1 MRVIVLVLAACLALV
16 PGPLNAQ
23 RPATG
28 RVVGR
33 VTDEATGAPVSG
45 AVVGVAAGGVQVSSG
60 IDGRYTLLNMPTGR
74 LALAIR
80 AIGYAPKT
88 VGGVGVTAGEV
99 TVQDVV
105 LSSQAVEL
113 AEITV
118 AAAAQ
123 GSAAQALEEQRFS
136 LNIVNAISIEQIAR
150 SPDGDAGQAVQR
162 ISGVAVQDGRYVIV
176 RGLGERYTTTSLN
189 SARLPSPEPDR
200 KVVPLDLFPANLLQA
215 VTASKTF
222 TPDQPGDFSGAQV
235 NLQTREFDRGRVL
248 TWSTSTGW
256 NSAATFRTLPAA
268 PRTGM
273 EWLGFAGGP
282 RRLPAAVREAGNLTG
297 VTSSQMSALIGAFR
311 NTWSPGE
318 SGRAPSGSVGVSL
331 GGEDP
336 IFGRLVGYVGSLTY
350 SNGTDVRRDEER
362 ALAVADAGGRTRP
375 QNEYHGETVT
385 SSVLWGGILNLTTRV
400 GVGTKF
406 SFDNTYSRGGDN
418 SVVRAF
424 GHNEEFQR
432 DFDITRLS
440 FVARSVR
447 SNQLRGEHLFARA
460 HTVSWAITSS
470 GVTRDEPDRSDLVY
484 EARRDS
490 ATGAVTPLRWW
501 GGPRS
506 GNRTFSTLRENG
518 WQGDLNWQ
526 WALGPTLSVKAGG
539 QYRST
544 DRSADTRSYDIVNVA
559 LDDAELQQSADRI
572 FRQTDKLSLLAN
584 ALGGSY
590 DAGDHLWAGYALVE
604 FPLTRRL
611 RVTGGARVEHS
622 AVRVATR
629 TPAGALSVADPVTTD
644 VLPALAV
651 TVAVRENVQLRFAA
665 SQTLSRPEYRELSG
679 VCYFEILGGLTV
691 CGNDALH
698 RALIRNFDARWEWF
712 PASGEVV
719 SLGAFAKDFT
729 DPIERI
735 LVGTTG
741 ATTAGFVNTAGATNW
756 GVEFEVRKNLGFVS
770 RALQPFALE
779 ANATVMRSRIR
790 IGADRVASLTNAD
803 RPMVGQ
809 SPYVLNLGFGYAA
822 PRGTFSAT
830 VLYNIVG
837 ERIVEAGTL
846 PLPDT
851 YEDAR
856 PMLDAALRVSLRP
869 GVSVKLDAKNLL
881 DTPVRIT
888 QGQVTRSRYTVGRSV
903 SVGVSI
909 GS

>member
-1 MRVIVLVLAACLALV
+1 MRATALAAAACLFLTST
-16 PGPLNAQ
+16 PLLAQ
-23 RPATG
+23 RSATG

-33 VTDEATGAPVSG
+33 VMDEATGQPVPG
-45 AVVGVAAGGVQVSSG
+45 AVVGIAAGGAQVTSG
-60 IDGRYTLLNMPTGR
+60 IDGRYTILNVPAGR
-74 LALAIR
+74 LTIAFR

-88 VGGVGVTAGEV
+88 VAGIVVTAGAV

-118 AAAAQ
+118 AAAEQ
-123 GSAAQALEEQRFS
+123 GSAAQSLEEQRFS
-136 LNIVNAISIEQIAR
+136 LNIINAISIEQIAR
-150 SPDGDAGQAVQR
+150 SPDADAGQAVQR
-162 ISGVAVQDGRYVIV
+162 ISSVAVQDGRYVIV

-200 KVVPLDLFPANLLQA
+200 KVVPLDLFPSNLLQS
-215 VTASKTF
+215 VSASKTF

-235 NLQTREFDRGRVL
+235 NLRTREFDRGRVL
-248 TWSTSTGW
+248 TWSTSAGW
-256 NSAATFRTLPAA
+256 NSAATFRRLPAA
-268 PRTGM
+268 PSTGM
-273 EWLGFAGGP
+273 EWLGFAGSP
-282 RRLPAAVREAGNLTG
+282 RRLPAAVRDAGNLTG
-297 VTSSQMSALIGAFR
+297 VPSSQIPALIGAFR
-311 NTWSPGE
+311 DAWSARDG
-318 SGRAPSGSVGVSL
+318 GRTPNGSIGVSL

-350 SNGTDVRRDEER
+350 SNGTDVRRNEER

-375 QNEYHGETVT
+375 ENEYRGETVT
-385 SSVLWGGILNLTTRV
+385 ASVLWGGIFNLMTRI
-400 GVGTKF
+400 GIGTKF
-406 SFDNTYSRGGDN
+406 SFENTYSRGGDN
-418 SVVRAF
+418 SVIRAF

-447 SNQLRGEHLFARA
+447 SNQLRGEHLIARQ

-490 ATGAVTPLRWW
+490 ATGVVTPLRWW

-506 GNRTFSTLRENG
+506 GNRTFSALRESG
-518 WQGDLNWQ
+518 WQGDLSWQ
-526 WALGPTLSVKAGG
+526 WALGPTFNVKAGG

-544 DRSADTRSYDIVNVA
+544 DRTADTRSYDIVNVA
-559 LDDAELQQSADRI
+559 LDDAELQQPADRI

-584 ALGGSY
+584 ALGGRY
-590 DAGDHLWAGYALVE
+590 DAGDHLWAGFALVE
-604 FPLTRRL
+604 FPLTRGL
-611 RVTGGARVEHS
+611 RVTGGARIEHS
-622 AVRVATR
+622 AVRVDTR
-629 TPAGALSVADPVTTD
+629 TPSGELSVANPVTTD
-644 VLPALAV
+644 VLPSLAV
-651 TVAVRENVQLRFAA
+651 TASVSENVQLRLAA

-691 CGNDALH
+691 CGTDALH
-698 RALIRNFDARWEWF
+698 RALIRNFDARWEWYL
-712 PASGEVV
+712 ASGEVV
-719 SLGAFAKDFT
+719 SVGAFAKHFRS
-729 DPIERI
+729 PIERI

-756 GVEFEVRKNLGFVS
+756 GVELEVRKNLGFLS
-770 RALQPFALE
+770 RTLLPFALD

-790 IGADRVASLTNAD
+790 IGADRVASLTNGD

-809 SPYVLNLGFGYAA
+809 SPYVLNLGLSYAA

-830 VLYNIVG
+830 VLYNVVG
-837 ERIVEAGTL
+837 PRIVEAGTL

-851 YEDAR
+851 YEEAR
-856 PMLDAALRVSLRP
+856 PLLDAAFRVSLRH
-869 GVSVKLDAKNLL
+869 GLSVKLDAKNLL

-888 QGQVTRSRYTVGRSV
+888 QGQVTRSGYTVGRSL